1 MYVYPAKRQP
11 ANNRRSKETDGRER
25 PGVIKLK
32 CARLKLW
39 WKTRHAR
46 AAYRKLFNAR
56 RPRSRRPF

>member
-1 MYVYPAKRQP
+1 MYVYSAKRQP
-11 ANNRRSKETDGRER
+11 ANNRRSKERDGRER
-25 PGVIKLK
+25 PK

-56 RPRSRRPF
+56 RPRSRRSF

>member
-1 MYVYPAKRQP
+1 MYVYPEPRQRVGEP
-11 ANNRRSKETDGRER
+11 GRRDQLS
-25 PGVIKLK
+25 VIKLK

-46 AAYRKLFNAR
+46 AAYRRLFNAN

>member
-1 MYVYPAKRQP
+1 VYVYPDNRQP
-11 ANNRRSKETDGRER
+11 AHNPRTKERDGRER

-39 WKTRHAR
+39 WKTSHAR
-46 AAYRKLFNAR
+46 AAYRKLFNAG

>member
-1 MYVYPAKRQP
+1 MYVYPDQRQP
-11 ANNRRSKETDGRER
+11 TNHRPAKERAGGER

-46 AAYRKLFNAR
+46 AAYRRLFNAR
-56 RPRSRRPF
+56 PPRSRCPF

>member
-1 MYVYPAKRQP
+1 MYVYPDKRQP
-11 ANNRRSKETDGRER
+11 ANNPHTKEGRER

-39 WKTRHAR
+39 WKTSHAR
-46 AAYRKLFNAR
+46 AAYRKLFNAG

>member
-1 MYVYPAKRQP
+1 VYVYPEKRQP
-11 ANNRRSKETDGRER
+11 ANNPRTKERVG
-25 PGVIKLK
+25 PGAIKLK

-46 AAYRKLFNAR
+46 AAYRKLFNTR